1 LDAWR
6 ISWTVTPS
14 TVFASVSACE
24 RRSAFV
30 ASISRGSIRTPCGW
44 RVGAQRLAAR
54 KQEVTG
60 VAVLHL
66 HFIADGAELLDALEQ
81 DDLHV
86 SRAPYFTT

>member
-1 LDAWR
+1 M
-6 ISWTVTPS
+6 VTPS
-14 TVFASVSACE
+14 TFSASVSACE

-30 ASISRGSIRTPCGW
+30 RLDAGAVALEHLAVGG
-44 RVGAQRLAAR
+44 VGAQRLAAR

-66 HFIADGAELLDALEQ
+66 HFVADGAELLDALEQ